1 MNGGLSM
8 SDMEV
13 PFIDQA
19 AGAASSGASSPG
31 AMLKAARQALGVHIE
46 ALAVALKVPVSKLEA
61 LEADNYAVL
70 PDAVF
75 VRALASSVCRSL
87 KMDPAPVLALMPQS
101 SVPSLAADSA
111 GINAAFKDGSEKG
124 RTGAIVSRA
133 MHPAFLGALVLLLG
147 AAAILI
153 FFPHTIPEQAS
164 AEGASVAGST
174 TETPAASP
182 VAVGAEPASAALP
195 VAQGKEPIAAPMSA
209 PPAVQESVVVA
220 PAQAPVAASV
230 AESVPSDV
238 GSELLAFRARSE
250 SWIQVRDAS
259 GATTLQRVVAAGEKV
274 VAPGKPP
281 FSVVV
286 GKADATEVL
295 VRGKVL
301 DLVAVSK
308 DNVARFEVKP

>member
-1 MNGGLSM
+1 M
-8 SDMEV
+8 SDLEV
-13 PFIDQA
+13 QSA
-19 AGAASSGASSPG
+19 EQVAGTVQSSASSPG
-31 AMLKAARQALGVHIE
+31 AMLKAARQSLGVHIE

-75 VRALASSVCRSL
+75 VRALASSVCRAL
-87 KMDPAPVLALMPQS
+87 KMNPAPVLALMPQS

-124 RTGAIVSRA
+124 RTAGLVSRA
-133 MHPAFLGALVLLLG
+133 MRPAFLGALALLLG
-147 AAAILI
+147 AGAILV
-153 FFPHTIPEQAS
+153 FFPHSLPEQAPSSGDS
-164 AEGASVAGST
+164 AAAPMVGS
-174 TETPAASP
+174 AALAP
-182 VAVGAEPASAALP
+182 VATPTEPASAAMP
-195 VAQGKEPIAAPMSA
+195 EAPSKEVIAAPEPVPT
-209 PPAVQESVVVA
+209 PPQAAVA
-220 PAQAPVAASV
+220 PAAAAVTASAV
-230 AESVPSDV
+230 EASLSET
-238 GSELLAFRARSE
+238 GAELLAFRARSE

-259 GATTLQRVVAAGEKV
+259 GATTLQRVIAAGERV

-281 FSVVV
+281 FAVVV

-301 DLVAVSK
+301 DLVSVSK